1 MLALERGSVC
11 WCNAAACCLALM
23 YFYRRGHAP
32 LVRYSSHQS
41 LQYVSMLVFAK
52 EVTDHV

>member
-32 LVRYSSHQS
+32 LVRYSGHQS

-52 EVTDHV
+52 EVADHV